1 MEPDGRAPADV
12 NLLSELGDAFSF
24 AFEMFWEIL
33 WALILGFAISAAVQA
48 VVSKAEMRR
57 LLPEAFGRSASVAAA
72 FAEPGLS
79 SLAKGDRRDDQRCGW
94 VGPPPSRDCVG
105 EKPD

>member
-1 MEPDGRAPADV
+1 MDVPLADV

-24 AFEMFWEIL
+24 AFGMFWEIL

-48 VVSKAEMRR
+48 VVSKAEMRP

-72 FAEPGLS
+72 FAAPGLA
-79 SLAKGDRRDDQRCGW
+79 SLAQGDRRDDQRCGW
-94 VGPPPSRDCVG
+94 VGPPPSRNCVG
-105 EKPD
+105 DKPD